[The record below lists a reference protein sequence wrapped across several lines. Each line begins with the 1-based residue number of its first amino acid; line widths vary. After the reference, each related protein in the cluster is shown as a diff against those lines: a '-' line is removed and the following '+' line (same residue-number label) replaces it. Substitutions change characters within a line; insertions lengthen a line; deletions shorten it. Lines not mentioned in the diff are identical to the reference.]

1 MDWRLVVSTFLAV
14 FLGEM
19 GDKTQIAAVTFAAS
33 SQRPV
38 SVFAGA
44 STALVVATVLNVF
57 VGTVFSEVLPVSYL
71 RRLGGA
77 VFIILGVAMS
87 FEWL

>member
-33 SQRPV
+33 SQRPL

-57 VGTVFSEVLPVSYL
+57 VGTLFSEVLPVSYL

-87 FEWL
+87 LDWL